1 MSGFIISAA
10 VGQMLRILLISMF
23 LASGLRVAP
32 LTIVVGEKAGPVEVH
47 AARLAILP
55 DRT

>member
-23 LASGLRVAP
+23 LASGLRAAP